1 MAALLLAM
9 AITPAIARAQDGP
22 PDVVTRADA
31 LFEEG
36 RRLLDEGKF
45 VEACDRLSES
55 DRLDPSVGTLG
66 LLASCHEKRGLLATA
81 WREYLVTA
89 ARAEKSR
96 DERAAFARTQAAA
109 LEPRLPRL
117 TLELTRPGPNVEVL
131 LDGERIPADPAGID
145 LRLDPGAH
153 DILVRSPGKQ
163 EFHRQV
169 TARESV
175 RETLQ
180 VPELQ
185 PLVAPAPVKPPRVTA
200 PPRGIAP
207 PPPPPTSGD
216 PRTPAGF
223 VAGGVGLVGL
233 GVGLA
238 YGASAL
244 AKNSASTRIHATCAS
259 ALQCAEGRGLR
270 EEAQLEATASTVG
283 FGVAAAG
290 VGIGAILLITSRGSS
305 DREPQP
311 RPAAGASFAPMAGPQ
326 GGGALLKG
334 WF

>member
-1 MAALLLAM
+1 MAFA
-9 AITPAIARAQDGP
+9 PAIARAQGEP
-22 PDVVTRADA
+22 QDVVTRADA
-31 LFEEG
+31 LFEQG

-45 VEACDRLSES
+45 AEACDRLSES

-66 LLASCHEKRGLLATA
+66 LLARCHEKQGMLATA
-81 WREYLVTA
+81 WREYLTTA
-89 ARAEKSR
+89 ERAERSG

-117 TLELTRPGPNVEVL
+117 TVELTRAGLNVEVL
-131 LDGERIPADPAGID
+131 LDGARVPADPKGID

-163 EFHRQV
+163 ELRRRV
-169 TARESV
+169 TAREST
-175 RETLQ
+175 RETIE

-185 PLVAPAPVKPPRVTA
+185 PLVAAPVA
-200 PPRGIAP
+200 PPRRVAP
-207 PPPPPTSGD
+207 VAPVAPPPTSGD

-238 YGASAL
+238 MGASAL
-244 AKNSASTRIHATCAS
+244 GKNSASDRIHATCAD
-259 ALQCAEGRGLR
+259 ALQCAEGRDLR

-290 VGIGAILLITSRGSS
+290 IGVGAILLITSRGSS

-311 RPAAGASFAPMAGPQ
+311 RATAGVSLAPAAGPQ

>member
-1 MAALLLAM
+1 MAALFVVM
-9 AITPAIARAQDGP
+9 AFTPAIARAQDGP

-36 RRLLDEGKF
+36 RRLLDEGRL

-89 ARAEKSR
+89 ARAEKSG

-109 LEPRLPRL
+109 LEPRIPRL
-117 TLELTRPGPNVEVL
+117 TLELTRPGLDVEVL
-131 LDGERIPADPAGID
+131 LDGERIPADPKGSID

-175 RETLQ
+175 RETFQ

-185 PLVAPAPVKPPRVTA
+185 PLSRGAPAPELPRVTA
-200 PPRGIAP
+200 PPRVIA
-207 PPPPPTSGD
+207 PPPTSGD

-290 VGIGAILLITSRGSS
+290 IGIGAILLITSRGSS
-305 DREPQP
+305 DQEPQP
-311 RPAAGASFAPMAGPQ
+311 RAAAGVSFAPMAGPQ